1 MEAWADFLDL
11 PELRDPRFKSRPGRT
26 RYWQALGELVLSKQQ
41 SWKSHEFFN
50 QAMDRRFVVGVI
62 QSPTEVI
69 NCKSYSIGARSS
81 SFPVVAARCTH
92 ASRKRWATS
101 APTCRG
107 RTLWRTFLGFPQ
119 VVEWEEQYLPAEWL
133 RKYED
138 SIGGYELRAALR
150 STAGS
155 YGRVS
160 IESLAAWATFT
171 RPLTCAR

>member
-11 PELRDPRFKSRPGRT
+11 PELKDPRFKSRPGRI

-92 ASRKRWATS
+92 RGSGGLRVRLHVGGEHCGAHSWASPRW
-101 APTCRG
+101 
-107 RTLWRTFLGFPQ
+107 
-119 VVEWEEQYLPAEWL
+119 
-133 RKYED
+133 
-138 SIGGYELRAALR
+138 
-150 STAGS
+150 
-155 YGRVS
+155 
-160 IESLAAWATFT
+160 
-171 RPLTCAR
+171 